1 MRILIAGIGNIF
13 FGDDGFGVEVVRQL
27 QGQRLPSGAQAVDYG
42 IRSYDLA
49 YGITDGYD
57 AVIFVDATP
66 RGGKPGTLYVM
77 ELDLSNLPDADD
89 APFNGHSLNPVAVLQ
104 MVRSCGAKV
113 GRMYLVGC
121 EPATLDCEEG
131 LIGLSPEVS
140 AVIGQA
146 QEMILSLVE
155 DLKREDTEP
164 RQDAGLMAAA

>member
-13 FGDDGFGVEVVRQL
+13 FGDDAFGVEVVRQL
-27 QGQRLPSGAQAVDYG
+27 QGRALPKGVQAVDYG

-57 AVIFVDATP
+57 AVIFVDAAP

-77 ELDLSNLPDADD
+77 ELDGANLPVSELAV
-89 APFNGHSLNPVAVLQ
+89 NGHSLNPVAVLQ

-121 EPATLDCEEG
+121 EPATLECEEG
-131 LIGLSPEVS
+131 RMGLSRKV
-140 AVIGQA
+140 AATMGQA
-146 QEMILSLVE
+146 KKLILSLVH
-155 DLKREDTEP
+155 DLQRQNLESRPDT
-164 RQDAGLMAAA
+164 GLMAAA